1 MVNSK
6 ILQLVKRGV
15 SRKAAAKV
23 SFSNKG
29 RWALSWTRA
38 LHRAYPNRVFINRF
52 GQLNIDIKILGRIIG
67 IKGNNGQHYIAVQ
80 IADQVLPCSAGYS

>member
-52 GQLNIDIKILGRIIG
+52 GQWIRTTDRMKHWFNIRRWVK
-67 IKGNNGQHYIAVQ
+67 VT
-80 IADQVLPCSAGYS
+80 